1 MSDERITEAEIA
13 ELERELVH
21 ADDRGV
27 RMLHWAPA
35 HNTSGCWCGKFA
47 KLLSER
53 REREGKLAEADAG
66 WTDAE
71 TRCAME
77 GAQRHHAE
85 EKLAEAEQR
94 ATNWEDD
101 AQRYAQ
107 NSDYWKKRAEAAE
120 ATLVRVREL
129 AKEYEGSHCLE
140 DDFLPRLREALT
152 APVVSSDHCTGIKI
166 DDGELGPMCSQPGC
180 DEFHQERPPTRVHC
194 ERCPDRLAPSVSHQE
209 DK

>member
-1 MSDERITEAEIA
+1 MSEERITEETLA
-13 ELERELVH
+13 ELERLRE
-21 ADDRGV
+21 GV
-27 RMLHWAPA
+27 RYDYRGLRVLGRFGDAVYEAFP
-35 HNTSGCWCGKFA
+35 
-47 KLLSER
+47 KLVSSLR
-53 REREGKLAEADAG
+53 GLDVAEVVPVPVYEAV
-66 WTDAE
+66 
-71 TRCAME
+71 
-77 GAQRHHAE
+77 QR
-85 EKLAEAEQR
+85 
-94 ATNWEDD
+94 
-101 AQRYAQ
+101 
-107 NSDYWKKRAEAAE
+107 RAEAAE